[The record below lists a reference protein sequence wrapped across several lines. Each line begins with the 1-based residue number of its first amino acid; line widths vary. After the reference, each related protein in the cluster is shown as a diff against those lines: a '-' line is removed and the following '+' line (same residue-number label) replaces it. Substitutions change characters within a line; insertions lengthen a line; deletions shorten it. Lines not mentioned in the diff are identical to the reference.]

1 MSYVWEQRKLSKY
14 ATFLSGNGLRWDD
27 IDDTGVQECILYG
40 NLYTDYGMM
49 TDTIKYRTNSI
60 PQNPVYSKEGDV
72 LIPASDTTP
81 TGLARATSLEKS
93 GVLLGGDINIV
104 RPNKDINGSC
114 LSLALNANKDQ
125 MIRLI
130 KGTTVRHIHNSDI
143 QNIDITLPNY
153 KIEQFKIASY
163 FKVIDNI
170 ITLHQRKILLYKYFF
185 TIVWEQRK
193 LGDVAN
199 IVGGGTPNTNKVD
212 YWDGDIDWYTPAE
225 IGDVIYIDSSKRKI
239 TEDGLNNSSA
249 KMLPVGSVLF
259 TSRAGIGKMAILRKK
274 ACTNQGFQSI
284 IPHSNELDSYFIFSR
299 SEELKRYGEVVGAGS
314 TFVEV
319 SGKQM
324 SLMDL
329 MIPSMID
336 EQIKIGDYFRKLDQL
351 ITLHRC
357 KCIIYRKNMVN
368 AWEQRKLSEIATMHA
383 RIGWQNLRTS
393 EFLENGDYML
403 ITGTDFVD
411 GSINYSTCYFVN
423 KERYEQD
430 KNIQI
435 KNGSILITKDGTLGK
450 VALVQGLSMP
460 ATLNAGIFNIE
471 IKNELEI
478 DNKYLFQYLKAPF
491 LLDYVKKR
499 ATGGTIK
506 HLNQNILVNFPVL
519 TPQKLEQTKIG
530 QYFSNLD
537 NLITLHQWKCIVC
550 TKIKVNTWIQCK
562 FIKIGVKL
570 QKCIL
575 LSIILLFKRRKVS
588 CVFYVNILLRFIKVI
603 ELEVELVF
611 VIIDGTIIVMFYL
624 KIRCLYLN
632 IFIFKINK

>member
-1 MSYVWEQRKLSKY
+1 MGQSPDGTTYSNIPSNYILIQGNADLQNGWVVPKIWTSQMTKKADAGDLIMSVRAPAGAMGKTAYNAVIGRGVAAIKGNEFIYQLLVKMDSEGFWKSLSCGS
-14 ATFLSGNGLRWDD
+14 TFGSLNTHNIKNAD
-27 IDDTGVQECILYG
+27 I
-40 NLYTDYGMM
+40 
-49 TDTIKYRTNSI
+49 
-60 PQNPVYSKEGDV
+60 
-72 LIPASDTTP
+72 LIP
-81 TGLARATSLEKS
+81 
-93 GVLLGGDINIV
+93 DIVEQTEIGEYFSNL
-104 RPNKDINGSC
+104 D
-114 LSLALNANKDQ
+114 
-125 MIRLI
+125 RL
-130 KGTTVRHIHNSDI
+130 
-143 QNIDITLPNY
+143 
-153 KIEQFKIASY
+153 
-163 FKVIDNI
+163 

-185 TIVWEQRK
+185 TIDWEQRK

-368 AWEQRKLSEIATMHA
+368 AWEQRKLSKYATFLSGNGLRWDDIDDTGVQECILYGNLYTDYGMMTDTIKYRTNSIPQNPVYSKEGDVLIPASDTTPTGLA
-383 RIGWQNLRTS
+383 RATS
-393 EFLENGDYML
+393 LEKSGVLLGGD
-403 ITGTDFVD
+403 
-411 GSINYSTCYFVN
+411 INIVRPN
-423 KERYEQD
+423 KD
-430 KNIQI
+430 I
-435 KNGSILITKDGTLGK
+435 NGSC
-450 VALVQGLSMP
+450 LSL
-460 ATLNAGIFNIE
+460 ALNANKDQMIRLIKGTTVRHIHNSDIQNIDITLPNYKIE
-471 IKNELEI
+471 QFKIASYFKVI
-478 DNKYLFQYLKAPF
+478 DN
-491 LLDYVKKR
+491 
-499 ATGGTIK
+499 I
-506 HLNQNILVNFPVL
+506 
-519 TPQKLEQTKIG
+519 
-530 QYFSNLD
+530 
-537 NLITLHQWKCIVC
+537 ITLHQWKCIVC

>member
-1 MSYVWEQRKLSKY
+1 
-14 ATFLSGNGLRWDD
+14 
-27 IDDTGVQECILYG
+27 
-40 NLYTDYGMM
+40 MM

-170 ITLHQRKILLYKYFF
+170 ITLHQ
-185 TIVWEQRK
+185 WE
-193 LGDVAN
+193 
-199 IVGGGTPNTNKVD
+199 
-212 YWDGDIDWYTPAE
+212 
-225 IGDVIYIDSSKRKI
+225 
-239 TEDGLNNSSA
+239 
-249 KMLPVGSVLF
+249 
-259 TSRAGIGKMAILRKK
+259 
-274 ACTNQGFQSI
+274 
-284 IPHSNELDSYFIFSR
+284 
-299 SEELKRYGEVVGAGS
+299 
-314 TFVEV
+314 
-319 SGKQM
+319 
-324 SLMDL
+324 
-329 MIPSMID
+329 
-336 EQIKIGDYFRKLDQL
+336 
-351 ITLHRC
+351 
-357 KCIIYRKNMVN
+357 
-368 AWEQRKLSEIATMHA
+368 
-383 RIGWQNLRTS
+383 
-393 EFLENGDYML
+393 
-403 ITGTDFVD
+403 
-411 GSINYSTCYFVN
+411 
-423 KERYEQD
+423 
-430 KNIQI
+430 
-435 KNGSILITKDGTLGK
+435 
-450 VALVQGLSMP
+450 
-460 ATLNAGIFNIE
+460 
-471 IKNELEI
+471 
-478 DNKYLFQYLKAPF
+478 
-491 LLDYVKKR
+491 
-499 ATGGTIK
+499 
-506 HLNQNILVNFPVL
+506 
-519 TPQKLEQTKIG
+519 
-530 QYFSNLD
+530 
-537 NLITLHQWKCIVC
+537 CIVC